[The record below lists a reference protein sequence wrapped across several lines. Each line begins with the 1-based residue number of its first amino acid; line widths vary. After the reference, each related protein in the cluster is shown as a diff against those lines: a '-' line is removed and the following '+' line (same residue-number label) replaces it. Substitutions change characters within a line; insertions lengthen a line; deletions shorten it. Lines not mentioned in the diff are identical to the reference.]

1 MEDKEI
7 IPNLSE
13 SYDIEQY
20 DTDSYIDN
28 SVGIISVTGSVQN
41 LFGNIGDELLANSKV
56 ASFISEFNRAQ
67 SSFELGNIKFNSFT
81 VSESTAKSITLEW
94 IYNYFRSIISFDK
107 ESGDMYGLVLSNTI
121 DRIYRSEFRPLTE
134 GHYYEASIEIIQFVL
149 QNI

>member
-1 MEDKEI
+1 MEEKEI

-13 SYDIEQY
+13 SYDIEQF
-20 DTDSYIDN
+20 DTSSYMEN
-28 SVGIISVTGSVQN
+28 SVGVRATNGNVQN
-41 LFGNIGDELLANSKV
+41 LFVNIGDEILANSKV
-56 ASFISEFNRAQ
+56 SSFVSEFNRAQ
-67 SSFELGNIKFNSFT
+67 SSFEFGNIKFNTFT
-81 VSESTAKSITLEW
+81 ISELTDKSITLEW

-121 DRIYRSEFRPLTE
+121 DRIYRSEFKPLTE

>member
-1 MEDKEI
+1 MEDKDI
-7 IPNLSE
+7 IPNLSG

-20 DTDSYIDN
+20 DTNSYMDS
-28 SVGIISVTGSVQN
+28 SVGILSVTGSVQN
-41 LFGNIGDELLANSKV
+41 LFSNIDNEILANSKV

-67 SSFELGNIKFNSFT
+67 SSFELGNILFNSFT
-81 VSESTAKSITLEW
+81 VSELTNKNITLEW

-107 ESGDMYGLVLSNTI
+107 ESGDMYGLVLSNPI

-134 GHYYEASIEIIQFVL
+134 GQYYEASIEIIQFVL